1 MTSRMNLLIFV
12 LLSTF
17 SYTQTN
23 YARFPGK
30 RSELPSPDG
39 HYVLVNVDSDREP
52 YHSIILKEKSTSTMR
67 KISDYGRSA
76 TVVWAPDSRHF
87 ALNDYA
93 GSDFTNT
100 HIIAVDESVP
110 RIDIQMEILAHVR
123 RLAGGDHEYFGVVR
137 WLDNRHVIVHHW
149 GHGESQQ
156 RAFCECHIY
165 TLNGSVEK
173 CANQPRSSDPEER
186 CQELTP

>member
-1 MTSRMNLLIFV
+1 MNLLIFV
-12 LLSTF
+12 LLSTL
-17 SYTQTN
+17 SYAQTN

-30 RSELPSPDG
+30 RSELSSPDG

-93 GSDFTNT
+93 GSDFTST

-110 RIDIQMEILAHVR
+110 RIDLQKELLAHVR

-137 WLDNRHVIVHHW
+137 WLDNRHVIVNHW
-149 GHGESQQ
+149 SHGESQP
-156 RAFCECHIY
+156 RAFCECYVY
-165 TLNGSVEK
+165 TLNGSVGK
-173 CANQPRSSDPEER
+173 CAKQPRSSDPEQR
-186 CQELTP
+186 CQELAP

>member
-110 RIDIQMEILAHVR
+110 RIDIQMKSSPMSDVWRE
-123 RLAGGDHEYFGVVR
+123 DHEYFASYGG
-137 WLDNRHVIVHHW
+137 WII
-149 GHGESQQ
+149 G
-156 RAFCECHIY
+156 
-165 TLNGSVEK
+165 T
-173 CANQPRSSDPEER
+173 SSCTTGPW
-186 CQELTP
+186 